1 MMKIIKISVY
11 LSLII
16 AILGQA
22 QVVYEPLD
30 QSVYSF
36 LQRMYVRGLHTEN
49 LEVTPLSRSKIA
61 ECLQVIQRGDSL
73 LSVLDKQELAFYSK
87 DFAYELQSHSS
98 GNTVIESSW
107 HLFRYSDSTMSLVL
121 DPMLGVNI
129 NRRGYHRFSGAKL
142 YGQFGDMVGYTFHF
156 TENAESGDR
165 INDNRTNA
173 SATGINIV
181 RRIGNSIE
189 YSDIRATIGTKWKWG
204 SIAMGKDYVNWGM
217 GQRSKLILSSKAPS
231 FPFIRLDINPTD
243 WLRFY
248 YFHGWLQSDVL
259 DSSRTYSSRIS
270 TMPRNIYREKY
281 IAAHL
286 VSLTPMKDLNFSFG
300 ESIVYS
306 DISPNLLFLNPLL
319 FYRAVDHYLTTKEI
333 GDGNN
338 SQIFFN
344 ADYRAFNMLELYGS
358 LFIDEISTDAI
369 FNDAKARNQLG
380 YTLGFMLTSPFQTDV
395 TITAEYTRM
404 LPWVY
409 SNFIQ
414 TQTYESDGYL
424 LGNYIGQNAD
434 QIYLKLEYRVL
445 PQARVSLFYDYVRK
459 GGLEDIHFQYELP
472 SPHFLYGTVTRNT
485 QYGIDIFYEPYHD
498 LRLSVQ
504 GIYDTQNKDKHRV
517 VLQGAYGL
525 F

>member
-1 MMKIIKISVY
+1 MVCFY

-16 AILGQA
+16 VILGQA

-36 LQRMYVRGLHTEN
+36 LQRMYIRGLHTEN
-49 LEVTPLSRSKIA
+49 LEVVPLSWSKIA
-61 ECLQVIQRGDSL
+61 KCLQVIQRGDSL
-73 LSVLDKQELAFYSK
+73 LSALDKQELDFYLR
-87 DFAYELQSHSS
+87 DFAYELQPQLN
-98 GNTVIESSW
+98 GNTEVESSW
-107 HLFRYSDSTMSLVL
+107 HLFRYSDTTMSLVL

-129 NRRGYHRFSGAKL
+129 NRRGYHRFSGVKL

-165 INDNRTNA
+165 SNDVQTNT

-204 SIAMGKDYVNWGM
+204 SFAMGKDYVNWGM
-217 GQRSKLILSSKAPS
+217 GQRSRLILSSKAPS
-231 FPFIRLDINPTD
+231 FPFIRLDINPTE

-248 YFHGWLQSDVL
+248 YLHAKLQSNVL
-259 DSSRTYSSRIS
+259 DSLRSYDSKIP
-270 TMPRNIYREKY
+270 TMRRSIYREKY
-281 IAAHL
+281 LAAHL
-286 VSLTPMKDLNFSFG
+286 VSLSLTKSLNVSFG
-300 ESIVYS
+300 ESIIYS

-319 FYRAVDHYLTTKEI
+319 FYRSVDHYLMTHNDN
-333 GDGNN
+333 GAGNN
-338 SQIFFN
+338 SQIFMN
-344 ADYRAFNMLELYGS
+344 ADFRTLNTLELYGS

-380 YTLGFMLTSPFQTDV
+380 YTLGLILTSPFQTDV
-395 TITAEYTRM
+395 TLTAEYTRM

-409 SNFIQ
+409 SHYIQ

-424 LGNYIGQNAD
+424 LGHYIGQNAD

-485 QYGIDIFYEPYHD
+485 QYGIDIIYEPYHD

>member
-1 MMKIIKISVY
+1 M
-11 LSLII
+11 SLII

-22 QVVYEPLD
+22 QVIYEPLD
-30 QSVYSF
+30 QSVYTF

-49 LEVTPLSRSKIA
+49 LEVTPLSRTKIA

-73 LSVLDKQELAFYSK
+73 LNVLDKQELAFYAK
-87 DFAYELQSHSS
+87 DFASELQLLSN
-98 GNTVIESSW
+98 GNTEIESSW
-107 HLFRYSDSTMSLVL
+107 HLYRYSDSTMSLVL
-121 DPMLGVNI
+121 DPMLGLNI

-142 YGQFGDMVGYTFHF
+142 YGQFEDIIGYTFHF
-156 TENAESGDR
+156 IENAESGDR
-165 INDNRTNA
+165 INDSRTNTP
-173 SATGINIV
+173 ATGINIY
-181 RRIGNSIE
+181 RRLSNSIE
-189 YSDIRATIGTKWKWG
+189 YSDIRATIGVNWRWG
-204 SIAMGKDYVNWGM
+204 NFAMGKDYLNWGM

-231 FPFIRLDINPTD
+231 FPFIRLDINPTE

-259 DSSRTYSSRIS
+259 DSSRTYDSRMPAG
-270 TMPRNIYREKY
+270 TMRRNIYREKY

-300 ESIVYS
+300 ESIIYS

-319 FYRAVDHYLTTKEI
+319 FYRSVDHYLTTKEI

-344 ADYRAFNMLELYGS
+344 ADYRTLNMLELYGS
-358 LFIDEISTDAI
+358 LFIDEISTSAI

-380 YTLGFMLTSPFQTDV
+380 YTLGLILNSPFRTDL
-395 TITAEYTRM
+395 TLTAEYTRI

-409 SNFIQ
+409 SNFVQ

-424 LGNYIGQNAD
+424 LGHYIGQNAD
-434 QIYLKLEYRVL
+434 QVYLKLEYRVL
-445 PQARVSLFYDYVRK
+445 PQAKVSFFYDYVRK
-459 GGLEDIHFQYELP
+459 GGLADIHFQYELP
-472 SPHFLYGTVTRNT
+472 SQHFLYGTVTRNT

-498 LRLSVQ
+498 VRFGVQ
-504 GIYDTQNKDKHRV
+504 GIFDTQNIDKHRV
-517 VLQGAYGL
+517 VLQAAYGL